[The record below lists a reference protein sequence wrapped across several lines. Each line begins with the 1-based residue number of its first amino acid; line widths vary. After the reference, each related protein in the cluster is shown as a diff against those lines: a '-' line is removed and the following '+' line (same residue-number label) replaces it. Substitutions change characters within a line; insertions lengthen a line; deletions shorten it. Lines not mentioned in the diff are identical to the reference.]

1 MSRTARDAPRPFQPP
16 VAQRDIKAE
25 VIHCVGGVVSPIL
38 SNIYLH
44 KLDVF
49 VETVLAPEYTRG
61 ESRARN
67 PAYTK
72 VQSRYAYACRR
83 GQRPQAREISR
94 QRRSLPTG
102 DPQDPGYRR
111 LRYVRYADDHLLGF
125 AGPKTEAEQIKQR
138 LAQFLR
144 DDLKLELSQ
153 DKTLITR
160 GAPRSASSYPR
171 QSREELGRR
180 FLGPMAYLESKD

>member
-1 MSRTARDAPRPFQPP
+1 M
-16 VAQRDIKAE
+16 
-25 VIHCVGGVVSPIL
+25 
-38 SNIYLH
+38 
-44 KLDVF
+44 
-49 VETVLAPEYTRG
+49 
-61 ESRARN
+61 
-67 PAYTK
+67 
-72 VQSRYAYACRR
+72 
-83 GQRPQAREISR
+83 
-94 QRRSLPTG
+94 
-102 DPQDPGYRR
+102 
-111 LRYVRYADDHLLGF
+111 RYADDHLLGF